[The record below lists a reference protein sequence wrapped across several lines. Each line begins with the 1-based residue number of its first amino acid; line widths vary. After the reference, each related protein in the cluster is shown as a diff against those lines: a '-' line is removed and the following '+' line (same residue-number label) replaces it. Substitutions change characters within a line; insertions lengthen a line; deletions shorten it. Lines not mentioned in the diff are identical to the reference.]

1 MTTSVIVSRSRAFVP
16 HFGAPKHVG
25 ACLAIWLDLAAG
37 RSREGE
43 PPPPSV
49 RERSLLP
56 AAATKPRQRVC
67 VRLVGSTRTWK
78 KKVVVRARPTRTPG
92 LLNFPPPSSAQWP
105 SGSRAHGWTRL
116 RPKISLAEEGASDL
130 CFAHKLPAAYAR
142 AHTLL
147 PVCGSRRKHKRRGEL
162 LPADRRLLISPLK

>member
-1 MTTSVIVSRSRAFVP
+1 MLGRAWP
-16 HFGAPKHVG
+16 FGS
-25 ACLAIWLDLAAG
+25 IWRREEAG
-37 RSREGE
+37 RAN
-43 PPPPSV
+43 PPPPS
-49 RERSLLP
+49 RCANAASSQPPRRNRGNGSACASLVVHVP
-56 AAATKPRQRVC
+56 GK
-67 VRLVGSTRTWK
+67 K
-78 KKVVVRARPTRTPG
+78 KKVVVRARPTRTHRG

-130 CFAHKLPAAYAR
+130 CFAHMLTCCLRAR
-142 AHTLL
+142 TLL